1 MQNIPF
7 LQQTDFL
14 TEESLAYLCYSR
26 FYRNIKNVN
35 VVVQWFIF
43 VWHLPWFVQHLSF
56 YFCKL
61 WSKLR
66 LFLTCIP
73 FNICEHHGHP
83 ILTILEQKER
93 THCWGPHSKS
103 QHLSIHGHHEHEAVN
118 DASLSHS
125 HHRKSG
131 GEVVGQCW
139 CSHTIYWKK
148 IKSYV
153 RLEIMGSSSIT
164 SWFYEDELDPINLRS

>member
-1 MQNIPF
+1 MLLCSDSFSYGICPDLCNICPF
-7 LQQTDFL
+7 TF
-14 TEESLAYLCYSR
+14 
-26 FYRNIKNVN
+26 VN
-35 VVVQWFIF
+35 FEAN
-43 VWHLPWFVQHLSF
+43 
-56 YFCKL
+56 
-61 WSKLR
+61 
-66 LFLTCIP
+66 CIP